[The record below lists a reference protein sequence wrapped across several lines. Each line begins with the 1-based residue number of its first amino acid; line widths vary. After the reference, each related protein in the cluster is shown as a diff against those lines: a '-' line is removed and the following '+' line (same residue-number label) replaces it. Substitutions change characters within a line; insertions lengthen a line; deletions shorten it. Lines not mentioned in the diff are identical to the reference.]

1 MAPFGA
7 NRRLN
12 SVRWR
17 FAIAI
22 AVLTLVAMLLRDA
35 AFIHLGSEPPW
46 RWLSL
51 LVLSAGVGAVTFW
64 LASHL
69 TGLVVALR
77 RSTEA
82 VVAGDFDAPVD
93 VECRGEI
100 GGLSSSFRKLTSR
113 LNANLLRIN
122 TLAHT
127 DAITGLPNRTVVEHV
142 LALAAGPA
150 QAGEF
155 HAAMLFI
162 SLDGLKR
169 VNDTLGHDAG
179 DELLRQA
186 SQRLLVQGLQ
196 RSPETAETCL
206 NALGQLCARLPA
218 DRLLAHFAG
227 EEFVVI
233 LPGRHDR
240 QALAALGERL
250 VKALGEPFRLKS
262 QSMRISANV
271 GVALAPE
278 DTCNTADLLV
288 FAAQAMRAAKRA
300 GAMRWGFFCKH
311 SHAGALALARTEGE
325 LLQALARREL
335 VMVYQPKVDMRTCEL
350 RGVEALVRWRH
361 PERGLLS
368 PKEFIEVAER
378 GGLMAALGGQV
389 LEMAVAQCRAWLDQG
404 LRLVVAVNV
413 SPSQFT
419 DPHFVDQVL
428 GTLRAAG
435 VPPDLL
441 MIEITES
448 LAMTDFDATASRLG
462 QLRDAGVQVALD
474 DFGIGYSNLSL
485 LSLLPLD
492 VLKIDRSLVQGI
504 AQLSKSEAII
514 GAIVGMTRALGC
526 RSIAEGIETAEQ
538 FDFLRLHGCDC
549 GQGFLFA
556 QPLPP
561 EEVSLWRSSLAPGAT
576 AQSLPARAAH

>member
-1 MAPFGA
+1 MLPFGA

-22 AVLTLVAMLLRDA
+22 ALLTFVGMLLRDA
-35 AFIHLGSEPPW
+35 AFIHLDVDAPW
-46 RWLSL
+46 RLLSL
-51 LVLSAGVGAVTFW
+51 LALSAGVGAVTFW
-64 LASHL
+64 LASQL
-69 TGLVVALR
+69 TGLVVAMR

-82 VVAGDFDAPVD
+82 AAAGEFDAPVD
-93 VECRGEI
+93 VHCISEM
-100 GGLSSSFRKLTSR
+100 GGLAHSLRKLSSR
-113 LNANLLRIN
+113 LNANLRRIN
-122 TLAHT
+122 TLSHT

-142 LALAAGPA
+142 LARAAGPA
-150 QAGEF
+150 LAGEF
-155 HAAMLFI
+155 RAAMLFI
-162 SLDGLKR
+162 GLDGLKQ
-169 VNDTLGHDAG
+169 VNNTLGHDAG
-179 DELLRQA
+179 DELLRLA

-196 RSPETAETCL
+196 RGTETVETCL
-206 NALGQLCARLPA
+206 NAQGQLCDRLPA
-218 DRLLAHFAG
+218 DRMLAHFAG
-227 EEFVVI
+227 EEFVAI
-233 LPGRHDR
+233 LPGSHD
-240 QALAALGERL
+240 QPSLAALGQRL
-250 VKALGEPFRLKS
+250 VNALGEPFRLNS
-262 QSMRISANV
+262 QLLRISANV
-271 GVALAPE
+271 GIAAAPE
-278 DTCNTADLLV
+278 DTCNTSELLV
-288 FAAQAMRAAKRA
+288 FAAQAMRSAKQGGKLSCA
-300 GAMRWGFFCKH
+300 FFCKQ

-361 PERGLLS
+361 PERGLLA
-368 PKEFIEVAER
+368 PREFIEVAER
-378 GGLMAALGGQV
+378 GGHMAVLGGQV
-389 LEMAVAQCRAWLDQG
+389 LEMAVAQCRAWLDAG

-428 GTLRAAG
+428 GALRAAG

-462 QLRDAGVQVALD
+462 RLREAGVQVALD

-504 AQLSKSEAII
+504 GQLSKSEAII

-538 FDFLRLHGCDC
+538 FDFLRRHGCDC

-556 QPLPP
+556 QPVPP
-561 EEVSLWRSSLAPGAT
+561 EEVGQWRYAVPPPAPVQAT
-576 AQSLPARAAH
+576 PANAAL